1 MQKAGFLI
9 DKDYGWL
16 GASPDAVVT
25 EHSSTSRSKGCV
37 EIKAAVSFW
46 ENSVSEAVTSN
57 KTFCL
62 TTDADKAIQLKRN
75 HAYFHQCQLHLF
87 VGRDMF
93 EWCDFVV
100 ATERDLFIERITL
113 DRDWVSTNVQQL
125 ESFYDSFILPRLV
138 L

>member
-1 MQKAGFLI
+1 MQ
-9 DKDYGWL
+9 WL
-16 GASPDAVVT
+16 LRTVLLQGQ
-25 EHSSTSRSKGCV
+25 KGCV

-46 ENSVSEAVTSN
+46 EKSVSEAVTSN

-75 HAYFHQCQLHLF
+75 HAYFHQCQLQLF

>member
-46 ENSVSEAVTSN
+46 EKSVSKAVTSN

-62 TTDADKAIQLKRN
+62 NTDADKAIQLKRN
-75 HAYFHQCQLHLF
+75 HAYFHQC
-87 VGRDMF
+87 
-93 EWCDFVV
+93 
-100 ATERDLFIERITL
+100 
-113 DRDWVSTNVQQL
+113 
-125 ESFYDSFILPRLV
+125 
-138 L
+138 